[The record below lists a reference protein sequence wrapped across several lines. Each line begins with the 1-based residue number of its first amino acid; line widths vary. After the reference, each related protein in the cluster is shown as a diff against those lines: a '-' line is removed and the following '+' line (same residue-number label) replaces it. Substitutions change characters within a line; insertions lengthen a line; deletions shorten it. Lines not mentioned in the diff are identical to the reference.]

1 MDFSKGLT
9 GNSNRSALLMMVLR
23 RYVLMKSRGK
33 AWSEA
38 ENALFGLSA
47 AGKGLIH

>member
-9 GNSNRSALLMMVLR
+9 GNSNRSALLMMVR

-47 AGKGLIH
+47 AGKGLLH